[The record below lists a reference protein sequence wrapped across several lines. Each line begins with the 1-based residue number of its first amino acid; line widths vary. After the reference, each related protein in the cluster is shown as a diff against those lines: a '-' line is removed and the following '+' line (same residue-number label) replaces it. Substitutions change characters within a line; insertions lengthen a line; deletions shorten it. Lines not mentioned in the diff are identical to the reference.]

1 MSDEGPPPRAA
12 KQAERRLESVP
23 EASRK
28 ARPDDRFF
36 EPDIETMPR
45 TWIATRQEQ
54 RILELVPYAYER
66 SALVRKKWDEAG
78 VKPADIGSLADF
90 SERAPFITKDDIRQF
105 RDQAGDPFGGL
116 MCARYSDATTVFS
129 TSGTTGD
136 ATLYAHAWD
145 RWHPFWAATARDLW
159 EIGVRPGDYVLGS
172 GFKMR
177 GPLYHAD
184 QMCGAIPLMVN
195 TGVGGWATA
204 LDAIRRY
211 RPVYATLTGLAVAEL
226 DHLSRSHD
234 MTDIFS
240 SFKGVSFAGEPLGA
254 RARRQ
259 LSSWGLEVYVWTS
272 TGDVTAAFECGEHDG
287 CHAWEDCVLLEAV
300 DPAGTAPVADG
311 ELGELVATSLD
322 NLITPMVRFRSDDII
337 RMTTQPCA
345 CGRTHARFWPV
356 GRKGDETIVAG
367 HSFVPM
373 DIWRALEQVPETA
386 TALFQLVRPAREI
399 DELKVRVG
407 YDPELTSS
415 VPDVRDRVSEAITAA
430 VGVAPVLELLPEPD
444 LLARGRGGKLPR
456 VVKV

>member
-1 MSDEGPPPRAA
+1 MPND
-12 KQAERRLESVP
+12 K
-23 EASRK
+23 
-28 ARPDDRFF
+28 FF
-36 EPDIETMPR
+36 EPEIETMPR
-45 TWIATRQEQ
+45 SSLVALQEEQ
-54 RILELVPYAYER
+54 VLELVPYVYER
-66 SALVRKKWDEAG
+66 SPLVRKIWEEAR
-78 VKPADIGSLADF
+78 VKPGDINSLADF
-90 SERAPFITKDDIRQF
+90 TERVPFITKDDIRRF

-116 MCARYSDATTVFS
+116 LCTDYRDAVTVFS

-136 ATLYAHAWD
+136 ATLYAHTWD
-145 RWHPFWAATARDLW
+145 QWHPFWAATARDLW

-184 QMCGAIPLMVN
+184 QMCGAIPLMVS
-195 TGVGGWATA
+195 TGIGGWATA

-211 RPVYATLTGLAVAEL
+211 RPVCATLTGLAMAEL
-226 DHLSRSHD
+226 DHLSRSND

-240 SFKGVSFAGEPLGA
+240 SFKGATFAGEPLGA
-254 RARRQ
+254 RAREQ
-259 LSSWGLEVYVWTS
+259 LKSWGVQVYLWTS
-272 TGDVTAAFECGEHDG
+272 TGDVTAAFECGQHDG
-287 CHAWEDCVLLEAV
+287 CHAWEDSVLLEAV
-300 DPAGTAPVADG
+300 DPSGSAPVADG

-322 NLITPMVRFRSDDII
+322 NLVTPMVRFRSDDII
-337 RMTTQPCA
+337 RMTREPCG

-386 TALFQLVRPAREI
+386 TALFQLVRPGREI

-407 YDPELTSS
+407 YDPDLIRS
-415 VPDVRDRVSEAITAA
+415 VPDVRDRVSEVITAA
-430 VGVAPVLELLPEPD
+430 VGVPPVLDLLPESD

-456 VVKV
+456 VVKS